1 MKHCFL
7 DIKNNQIE
15 YITFG
20 NFSNKSPVLILLHEG
35 LGSVAMWRDIP
46 KLIHEKTKMNILV
59 YSRIGYGKSSKAELP
74 RPTNY
79 MSIEAEEYLPIILQK
94 LSIKKYF
101 LIGHSDGGTIAALAS
116 INKSSVELLGTILI
130 APHFFVE
137 KESIIAI
144 EETTDQYKNK
154 NLRSKLEK
162 YHNDVDNA
170 FFGWSNVWLSTSFKK
185 WNISNYL
192 SKIKTPILV
201 IQGTKDP
208 YGTVNQVQVLEENLK
223 SPLQK
228 VIIEDCGHNPFYE
241 FPETTIKYINK
252 FIKKLL

>member
-1 MKHCFL
+1 M
-7 DIKNNQIE
+7 
-15 YITFG
+15 
-20 NFSNKSPVLILLHEG
+20 
-35 LGSVAMWRDIP
+35 
-46 KLIHEKTKMNILV
+46 
-59 YSRIGYGKSSKAELP
+59 
-74 RPTNY
+74 
-79 MSIEAEEYLPIILQK
+79 
-94 LSIKKYF
+94 
-101 LIGHSDGGTIAALAS
+101 
-116 INKSSVELLGTILI
+116 
-130 APHFFVE
+130 
-137 KESIIAI
+137 
-144 EETTDQYKNK
+144 
-154 NLRSKLEK
+154 EK

-170 FFGWSNVWLSTSFKK
+170 FFCWSNVWLSTSFKK